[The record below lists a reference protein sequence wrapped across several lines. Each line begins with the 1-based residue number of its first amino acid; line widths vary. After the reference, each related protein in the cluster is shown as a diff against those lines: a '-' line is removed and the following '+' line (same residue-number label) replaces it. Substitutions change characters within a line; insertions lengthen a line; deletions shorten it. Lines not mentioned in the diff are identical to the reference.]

1 MGWALAGDGVLGEG
15 AVQGHGDAVHAL
27 EERGGAVVLVED
39 VDDHHGGGRQG
50 PPRRSG
56 VVGYGDFEHELG
68 LLLPVQLAFGGP
80 NFPYNWEKKN
90 LNEKIIKLDF
100 LK

>member
-1 MGWALAGDGVLGEG
+1 MKVIFILQNVL
-15 AVQGHGDAVHAL
+15 L
-27 EERGGAVVLVED
+27 
-39 VDDHHGGGRQG
+39 
-50 PPRRSG
+50 S
-56 VVGYGDFEHELG
+56 
-68 LLLPVQLAFGGP
+68 VQLAFGGP